1 MTYVHFN
8 TYSQQTV
15 PHSQQLSAPS
25 NKPHMHSRHPDR
37 PSLPVPPS
45 KPHPHSR
52 HPDRPSWSASR
63 ATTVQQPYSST
74 SAAAAASAE
83 SAALLLRAH
92 TLAGHVMSVSLW
104 TVPVERKFEAGYYGY
119 QMHSFY
125 VMCVS
130 FRMVP
135 VERKLKAGYYG
146 YQMHSFSHRW
156 YQICIMVIMCVPC
169 HTGGYQMHRFS
180 HG

>member
-1 MTYVHFN
+1 VHFN

-135 VERKLKAGYYG
+135 VERKQGRVLWLSNAFLLTQMVPNMYYG
-146 YQMHSFSHRW
+146 YHVCSL
-156 YQICIMVIMCVPC
+156 
-169 HTGGYQMHRFS
+169 S
-180 HG
+180 HGWLSNASFLTRIAQA